1 MTEKTPAPVRQGL
14 LRRLFN
20 TPLRDLVRGRFTGRL
35 DVRHCLRQAEIP
47 AELRGIVLDVVH
59 RTRLWR
65 FEKADVGRELIAHF
79 RDGLA
84 RGESPDALAAA
95 FGPSRR
101 AARLIRRA
109 KRRGRSRVWRTWLR
123 AGQAAG
129 LVLGILVGI
138 YLVATI
144 RLLGGRPVI
153 ARDYVVEINAAAAVV
168 PAGSRGWDLYRK
180 ALLSLGDVPRGLTS
194 GDVFPGASGWPEAAG
209 YLQRHGEAMELVRQG
224 ASRPGLGYLVGY
236 GIDVAD
242 RPLWP
247 DIAEVDW
254 TGRSLSDR
262 LASDLLP
269 YLGSLN
275 SLGWLLSVDAL
286 RAAELGDGTLAT
298 ADIEAIMGIARH
310 ALEVPLLLNNLVAFR
325 QVSLGVTTLG
335 EILADQPEV
344 FADEQLGRL
353 AHRLTAVF
361 GGRLS
366 ARFEGEQM
374 LFDDFVQRLYTDD
387 GDGDGRLTAQGLSA
401 LGLTNGTDGAELLAP
416 IAGLVIAG
424 RRAYA
429 DEYRRLL
436 AIVEAEFARP
446 LWRRD
451 EARLGRE
458 TGAGTETLVH
468 RLRYPLIGLLI
479 DAYSRV
485 GTRPELVSQERDAI
499 CVAIAL
505 ELYRRR
511 HGAWPATL
519 AELIPDLLPEIPLDR
534 YDGAPLRYQLI
545 QGKPVIYSVGK
556 DGNDDGLL
564 PRDGD
569 LVLWPILRPQWGEP
583 DPAGISRRASRGAGR

>member
-14 LRRLFN
+14 WRRLFN
-20 TPLRDLVRGRFTGRL
+20 TPMRDLVRGRLTGRL
-35 DVRHCLRQAEIP
+35 DVRYGLHEAGIP
-47 AELRGIVLDVVH
+47 PELRGIVLDVVH

-65 FEKADVGRELIAHF
+65 FEKADVGRELTAHF
-79 RDGLA
+79 RDGLT

-95 FGPSRR
+95 FGPLRR

-109 KRRGRSRVWRTWLR
+109 KRRGRSRAWRTWLR

-129 LVLGILVGI
+129 LVLIVLVGI
-138 YLVATI
+138 YLAATI
-144 RLLGGRPVI
+144 RLLTGRPEI
-153 ARDYVVEINAAAAVV
+153 ARDYLVEINAAAAAV
-168 PAGSRGWDLYRK
+168 PEGNRAWDLYRE
-180 ALLSLGDVPRGLTS
+180 ALLALGDVPAGLTS
-194 GDVFPGASGWPEAAG
+194 GDAYPGAAGWPETTR
-209 YLQRHGEAMELVRQG
+209 YLEQHGEAMELVRKA
-224 ASRPGLGYLVGY
+224 ASRRGLGYVVGD
-236 GIDVAD
+236 GIDEAD

-247 DIAEVDW
+247 DVADVDW

-262 LASDLLP
+262 LASELLP

-275 SLGWLLSVDAL
+275 TLGWLLSVDAL
-286 RAAELGDGTLAT
+286 RAAELGDGALVT
-298 ADIEAIMGIARH
+298 ADIEAIMGVARH
-310 ALEVPLLLNNLVAFR
+310 ALEVPLILNNLVAFR

-353 AHRLTAVF
+353 AHRLIALF

-366 ARFEGEQM
+366 ARFQGEQM
-374 LFDDFVQRLYTDD
+374 LFDDLVQRLYTDD
-387 GDGDGRLTAQGLSA
+387 GNGDGRLTAQGLNSP
-401 LGLTNGTDGAELLAP
+401 GLTNGTDGAELLAP

-424 RRAYA
+424 RRAYT

-451 EARLGRE
+451 PARLDRE
-458 TGAGTETLVH
+458 TGAGTETLLH
-468 RLRYPLIGLLI
+468 RARYPRIGRLIH
-479 DAYSRV
+479 AYSRV
-485 GTRPELVSQERDAI
+485 GTRPELVTQERDAM

-511 HGAWPATL
+511 HGGWPASLT
-519 AELIPDLLPEIPLDR
+519 ELIPDLLPEIPPDR
-534 YDGAPLRYQLI
+534 YDGAPLRYRLI
-545 QGKPVIYSVGK
+545 EGKPVIYSVGK
-556 DGNDDGLL
+556 DGHDDGLL